1 VSSCRETIRTLGC
14 LQTVAIALGIREF
27 NYSTRQ
33 IVSAFPRLFKRI
45 VVDFVFGFFRAAAEA
60 IPEPELEI
68 AT

>member
-1 VSSCRETIRTLGC
+1 MRTLGC

-33 IVSAFPRLFKRI
+33 IVSAFPPLFKLI
-45 VVDFVFGFFRAAAEA
+45 LVEFFRRYVRTAARGFS
-60 IPEPELEI
+60 EPELEI

>member
-1 VSSCRETIRTLGC
+1 MRTFGC

-33 IVSAFPRLFKRI
+33 IVSAFPSLFKAILSIIYFRGL
-45 VVDFVFGFFRAAAEA
+45 FGRRTKAV
-60 IPEPELEI
+60 PMQKLEI